1 MKDTLET
8 NLPEEAGKLEETKKP
23 VETPEIDATAAATL
37 FLGMLQPLAILGQLQ
52 PQILAEYPPQLW
64 RTYQRSIAP

>member
-23 VETPEIDATAAATL
+23 VETPEIDATANVKPTIQRRRTL
-37 FLGMLQPLAILGQLQ
+37 LL
-52 PQILAEYPPQLW
+52 PQVN
-64 RTYQRSIAP
+64 

>member
-23 VETPEIDATAAATL
+23 VETRKSMLPQTL
-37 FLGMLQPLAILGQLQ
+37 KPTIQRRRTLLL
-52 PQILAEYPPQLW
+52 PQVN
-64 RTYQRSIAP
+64 

>member
-23 VETPEIDATAAATL
+23 VETPRNRC
-37 FLGMLQPLAILGQLQ
+37 
-52 PQILAEYPPQLW
+52 Y
-64 RTYQRSIAP
+64 RRR

>member
-23 VETPEIDATAAATL
+23 VETPEIDATAYS
-37 FLGMLQPLAILGQLQ
+37 GGGRC
-52 PQILAEYPPQLW
+52 YC
-64 RTYQRSIAP
+64 RR

>member
-23 VETPEIDATAAATL
+23 VEIGRAHV
-37 FLGMLQPLAILGQLQ
+37 
-52 PQILAEYPPQLW
+52 
-64 RTYQRSIAP
+64 

>member
-23 VETPEIDATAAATL
+23 FCWPRQIPRGTP
-37 FLGMLQPLAILGQLQ
+37 PL
-52 PQILAEYPPQLW
+52 W
-64 RTYQRSIAP
+64 